1 MIQPI
6 VTNPLQ
12 LTSKAQPA
20 TIADHQ
26 IIIDLKDTLAAHKEH
41 CVGMAAN
48 MIGQNKHIIIAEI
61 GAFPLI
67 MVNPIITK
75 HQEAYSTSE
84 GCLSLSGE
92 RPTTR
97 YQAITVKYQTEQFQP
112 KTQQFTGFVAE
123 IIQHEID
130 HCEGILI

>member
-6 VTNPLQ
+6 ITNHLQ
-12 LTSKAQPA
+12 LTTKAQPA
-20 TIADHQ
+20 TIADRQ
-26 IIIDLKDTLAAHKEH
+26 IITDLKDTLAAHKEH

-48 MIGQNKHIIIAEI
+48 MIGQNKRIIIAEI

-67 MVNPIITK
+67 MVNPTITK
-75 HQEAYSTSE
+75 QQQAYSTNE
-84 GCLSLSGE
+84 GCLSLTGE

-97 YQAITVKYQTEQFQP
+97 YQTITVKYQTEQFQP
-112 KTQQFTGFVAE
+112 QTQQFTGFVAE